1 MNKILIIHHQIET
14 VEHISKVLGGHGCQV
29 LASYSG
35 HEGITLA
42 RLENPDAVLL
52 AFHMPKADS
61 YQILEQ
67 LKKHHLTRDIPVLFE
82 AEEDISEEDIVR
94 GLELGAADY
103 LIQPYREHE
112 LVARVRLLLRL
123 REDQR
128 RLREQ
133 EEHQRKL
140 MASLDQGFFMSSR
153 QGKFIECNPA
163 LVKMLG
169 YSSAEEL
176 KQIDI
181 AKDLY
186 VSPQD
191 RKTYQA
197 LIEKQGFVKDF
208 KVDMKRKDGKI
219 VTVLLTGNTVRD
231 DRGAV
236 VGYEGFNIDITAQEK
251 AMTSEEA
258 EIMAK
263 LQSTSESTPMKKVIA
278 ELVHKFRPQLEPFFS
293 FKKMVEL
300 IAGKYEKV
308 KELGMGRF
316 GVVWKVRDAFALER
330 DQYYVLKIPMSKDY
344 NQRFLREGRILKKM
358 EGHPAAIHLKEM
370 VKDDEKLIL
379 VQEFVEGESL
389 QDRLEKPLSG
399 EEKERI
405 LLQLLEVVAFAHER
419 SIIHRDIKPDN
430 IFIKSDGAIKL
441 LDFGIAKELKDD
453 LYAHTSVGT
462 KPFMAPEQIMGK
474 GERRSDLWAIGVL
487 MYQLYTGY
495 LPFYDDIEKEM
506 MDKILEAEPVL
517 PRKYNK
523 KIEPSIEA
531 VILKLLQKNP
541 NLRHQSAPELLKELK
556 DVYGAL
562 KKAPAKVVSMSR
574 GGKVKK
580 LKG

>member
-14 VEHISKVLGGHGCQV
+14 VEHISKVLGGHGYQV

-153 QGKFIECNPA
+153 EGKFIECNPA

-181 AKDLY
+181 TKDLY

-263 LQSTSESTPMKKVIA
+263 LQSTGESTPMKKVIA

-379 VQEFVEGESL
+379 VQEFVEGQSL

-405 LLQLLEVVAFAHER
+405 LLQLAEVVAFAHER

-430 IFIKSDGAIKL
+430 IFIKSDGTIKL

-453 LYAHTSVGT
+453 PYAHTSVGT

-487 MYQLYTGY
+487 MYQLYTGC

-531 VILKLLQKNP
+531 VILKLLQKDP
-541 NLRHQSAPELLKELK
+541 TRRYQSAPELLKELK

-562 KKAPAKVVSMSR
+562 KKAPAKVVPMR
-574 GGKVKK
+574 KTKRQRQ
-580 LKG
+580 